1 MAERKVSGSTGEILR
16 AIREGRAQTRADLAG
31 LTGLG
36 RSTVAQRVGSLIAS
50 GLVIEAGDGESTGGR
65 PPTVLAFNAGA
76 GVVLAADLG
85 ATHCR
90 LEVTDLGGAALA
102 VHQQELDIEDGPD
115 KVLTRVREAFADL
128 LVEAGRAVADVRG
141 IGVGVPGPVEW
152 AHGRPVS
159 PPIMRGWDGVS
170 IPAAFAGWSDAPVFV
185 DNDVNIM
192 VLAEHRSVWRDLS
205 QLLLVKVGTGI
216 GCGIIVAGEVYRGAQ
231 GSAGDIGH
239 IRVSGHD
246 DVVCRC
252 GNVACLEAIAGGGAM
267 AAALRRQ
274 GLDADNSRDVVDLAR
289 GGVPEAVQLVR
300 QAGRLLGEVL
310 ASAVNLFNPA
320 VIVIAGDVA
329 QAHEPLLAGVREV
342 VYRRSPPLA
351 TQHLRIVRGQ
361 LGERTGTIGAAL
373 TAIEGVLSDAAVER
387 AVATRGT

>member
-16 AIREGRAQTRADLAG
+16 AIREGRAQTRADLAA

-50 GLVIEAGDGESTGGR
+50 GLVVEAGDGESTGGR

-90 LEVTDLGGAALA
+90 LEVTDLGGAPLA
-102 VHQQELDIEDGPD
+102 VHQQDLDIEYGPD

-170 IPAAFAGWSDAPVFV
+170 IPAAFAGWSEAPVFV

-274 GLDADNSRDVVDLAR
+274 GLDADDSRDVVDLAR

-387 AVATRGT
+387 AVAARGT

>member
-16 AIREGRAQTRADLAG
+16 AIREGRAQTRADLAA

-50 GLVIEAGDGESTGGR
+50 GLVVEAGDGESTGGR

-90 LEVTDLGGAALA
+90 LEVTDLGGVALA

-373 TAIEGVLSDAAVER
+373 TAIEGVLSDR

>member
-16 AIREGRAQTRADLAG
+16 AIREGRAQTRADLAA

-50 GLVIEAGDGESTGGR
+50 DLVVEAGDGESTGGR

-90 LEVTDLGGAALA
+90 LEVTDLGGAPLA

-170 IPAAFAGWSDAPVFV
+170 IPAAFAGWSEAPVFV

-289 GGVPEAVQLVR
+289 GGVPAAVQLVR

>member
-16 AIREGRAQTRADLAG
+16 AIREGRAQTRADLAA

-50 GLVIEAGDGESTGGR
+50 GLVVEAGDGESTGGR

-90 LEVTDLGGAALA
+90 LEVTDLGGAPLA
-102 VHQQELDIEDGPD
+102 VHQQDLDIEDGPD

-170 IPAAFAGWSDAPVFV
+170 IPAAFAGWSEAPVFV

-274 GLDADNSRDVVDLAR
+274 GLDADDSRDVVDLAR

-387 AVATRGT
+387 AVAARGT